1 MPNRLQPTQPPCSDY
16 AAEAGPLANQIVEV
30 TVKDLYLLLL
40 SGREQDS
47 QRYWVIFS
55 VMNVINGGLFGFA
68 VSTITPEPLK
78 IIASLVGIGLCVLW
92 ILGVLRM
99 AAWVR
104 WWEQK
109 LESFE
114 SPYFSEIGS
123 NSPETTKFLK
133 DFEVFRKRKNVV
145 TTGCSTRSL
154 GVWIASIF
162 MAGWILLLLFTTIPL
177 VYKLAIF
184 LKEICRPG

>member
-1 MPNRLQPTQPPCSDY
+1 L
-16 AAEAGPLANQIVEV
+16 LANQTVEV

-55 VMNVINGGLFGFA
+55 VMNVINGGLFGFT

-114 SPYFSEIGS
+114 SHYFSEIGS
-123 NSPETTKFLK
+123 NSPEATKFLN

-177 VYKLAIF
+177 VYKLSIC